1 MALSGPTSGPA
12 VKTKSE
18 LSPYSRGGTRTPDPV
33 INSHD
38 LRASRFLCARLYAE
52 MTRQE
57 LKRATGSIPHLEAYQ
72 WTSPKRSRTV

>member
-52 MTRQE
+52 MTHPNQNRGTE
-57 LKRATGSIPHLEAYQ
+57 RMLCMETYQ
-72 WTSPKRSRTV
+72 WTSPKGTRTI

>member
-1 MALSGPTSGPA
+1 

-52 MTRQE
+52 MTHPNQNRGTE
-57 LKRATGSIPHLEAYQ
+57 RMLCMETYQ
-72 WTSPKRSRTV
+72 WTSPKGTRTI